1 MSGPSS
7 GSFQWGDVPRDHD
20 SAERKA
26 EEGGPRWG
34 GRGRGRVGPC
44 MDLMLLFWF
53 HWGILREISDLRFL
67 MWFWTLR
74 TDCGRGCEW
83 KEMIQLEM
91 GLATAVEMG
100 RAELLMISGGGAGR
114 TSGWRARGHRQGQLS
129 GRRIW
134 GQKQGRNQDFCSDPI
149 SDLCRDPRDMGQRAM

>member
-1 MSGPSS
+1 M
-7 GSFQWGDVPRDHD
+7 V
-20 SAERKA
+20 
-26 EEGGPRWG
+26 
-34 GRGRGRVGPC
+34 
-44 MDLMLLFWF
+44 
-53 HWGILREISDLRFL
+53 
-67 MWFWTLR
+67 
-74 TDCGRGCEW
+74 
-83 KEMIQLEM
+83 QLEM

-129 GRRIW
+129 GWRIW